1 MKTVMPAL
9 LAASLLAVPAT
20 AISVTKRIPGA
31 DGPWDITRVDSEHG
45 RVLIGRGDGVMAI
58 DLGTGSVTAKLV
70 PGARVHDIA
79 VVPGAGVAVSS
90 NGSTNSATVWDAATG
105 AVRAEIKVGLKPDA
119 IVYDKASN
127 TVWVMTPDDGNA
139 TLIDPDTAKAVG
151 TVTIGGSLEYAVT
164 DGLGKLW
171 VNVEDKNE
179 IVEIDT
185 VDRIVLRHIP
195 LPGCDGPTGLA
206 LTKAGTLIASCANG
220 VAKSVAAASGKPF
233 GDIAIGPSPD
243 AVIYDA
249 QRDRAYVPSGGDGT
263 LTVIDTTAAAP
274 KRLEQIATQR
284 GARTGAVDPA
294 TGNLYLPA
302 ARYPND
308 GTPKPKPLPGS
319 FEVLV
324 VTP

>member
-1 MKTVMPAL
+1 MKFALPVL
-9 LAASLLAVPAT
+9 LAATILAAPAD
-20 AISVTKRIPGA
+20 AVSVGKRIPGA

-58 DLGTGSVTAKLV
+58 DLATGTVTARLV

-90 NGSTNSATVWDAATG
+90 NGSTNTATIWDAATG
-105 AVRAEIKVGLKPDA
+105 AVRAEVKVGLKPDA
-119 IVYDKASN
+119 LVYDKASK
-127 TVWVMTPDDGNA
+127 TVWVMTPDDGSA
-139 TLIDPDTAKAVG
+139 TLIDPVSARAVG
-151 TVTIGGSLEYAVT
+151 TVKIGGSLEYAVT

-171 VNVEDKNE
+171 VNVEDRNE

-185 VDRIVLRHIP
+185 LKRSILRHIA
-195 LPGCDGPTGLA
+195 LAGCEGPTGLA

-220 VAKSVAAASGKPF
+220 IAKSVAAASGKSY
-233 GDIAIGPSPD
+233 GDIAIGPRPD

-249 QRDRAYVPSGGDGT
+249 RRNRAYVPSGGDGT
-263 LTVIDTTAAAP
+263 LTVIDTTSAAP
-274 KRLEQIATQR
+274 KRLEQIATQQ

-294 TGNLYLPA
+294 TGNVYLPA
-302 ARYPND
+302 ARYPSD
-308 GTPKPKPLPGS
+308 GTPRPKPLPGS